1 MERRA
6 RGKVESEE
14 EEHVVVAVTE
24 EKVDHSEK
32 GGGKGVEEIYN
43 NNPDLRLLLDLLAD
57 SSGVPTAI
65 SILTLL
71 DQVSLSL
78 VGSPRDTLL
87 SLVHDYSKTHAALCH
102 KDTNKGTFWIR
113 S

>member
-1 MERRA
+1 MPGLVLYGRRLLA
-6 RGKVESEE
+6 QQLLGTVLDIKWTTLVK
-14 EEHVVVAVTE
+14 A
-24 EKVDHSEK
+24 EK

-87 SLVHDYSKTHAALCH
+87 SLVHHVPLCH
-102 KDTNKGTFWIR
+102 KDTQKGTFCIW